1 MLLHRIKG
9 TLVLNAIRALF
20 NIVTSFLIAKYLG
33 VDDFGRFSFL
43 MATLVAFRSLVDMSS
58 SNAFFTLISKYN
70 RSKKYISIYYL
81 WLLIQLLASSLII
94 YFLIPEDIFDS
105 IWVGESRFLVIVAF
119 CGIFSQFSVYH
130 TSSQLGDAGR
140 RNIKIAFLNVVL
152 SAVYLALVIFLYYTH
167 TISIEFIFYTIIFVW
182 FVGSFVPL
190 GMYDYCDKENLNFK
204 EVLSEYMSYCLP
216 LIPYAW
222 IGLLYEFGERWML
235 QSWGGNVDQ
244 AHYSIAYKISF
255 IPLFFT
261 NSLLRIF
268 WKETTEYF
276 ENENFKEMNVLF
288 RNFCFYLVIISCFIT
303 FLVIPLSP
311 SLLRNFVGE
320 DYVNGSYT
328 LNIMI
333 LATAFSCIHQVCSSV
348 FYSTGQTKAYVCISL
363 STLTVGFI
371 ASYILLGPIDNK
383 FCLSLGSLGLAYKF
397 LGYQIIS
404 VLCFLYFLKYKFNYN
419 SPIFFILINFSFF
432 FLFSYLLNNLCG
444 LFMLGD
450 LTHIFLYILLY
461 FLSVPILNNILNKFF
476 QFNMFIQY
484 KRLFDISFAY
494 ICFLK

>member
-1 MLLHRIKG
+1 MLRRIKG
-9 TLVLNAIRALF
+9 TLALNAIRAIF
-20 NIVTSFLIAKYLG
+20 NLVTSFLIAKYLG

-43 MATLVAFRSLVDMSS
+43 IATLVAFRALVDMSTS
-58 SNAFFTLISKYN
+58 SAFFTFISRCN
-70 RSKKYISIYYL
+70 HSKKHFIFYYT
-81 WLLIQLLASSLII
+81 WLVIQFFMSLLII
-94 YFLIPEDIFDS
+94 YLLIPVDIFDF
-105 IWVGESRFLVIVAF
+105 IWVGESRFLVFVGF
-119 CGIFSQFSVYH
+119 CAIFSQFSLYH
-130 TSSQLGDAGR
+130 ASSQIGDAGR
-140 RNIKIAFLNVVL
+140 RNIKIALLNLIL
-152 SAVYLALVIFLYYTH
+152 SAVNLLLVILLNYSYSV
-167 TISIEFIFYTIIFVW
+167 SIETLFYTIIIVW
-182 FVGSFVPL
+182 FIGSFIPL
-190 GMYDYCDKENLNFK
+190 GMYDYNNDEAFNFK
-204 EVLSEYMSYCLP
+204 KVLLEYKAYCLP

-244 AHYSIAYKISF
+244 AQYSIAYKISF

-268 WKETTEYF
+268 WKETTEYY
-276 ENENFKEMNVLF
+276 ENENFKEMNLLF

-311 SLLRNFVGE
+311 SLLRTFVGE
-320 DYVNGSYT
+320 DYVHGSYT

-348 FYSTGQTKAYVCISL
+348 FYSTAQTKTYVCISL
-363 STLTVGFI
+363 ITLTVGFF

-383 FCLSLGSLGLAYKF
+383 FCFSLGSLGLAYKF

-419 SPIFFILINFSFF
+419 SPIYFIFTNFLFF
-432 FLFSYLLNNLCG
+432 FLFSYLLNNLCD

-450 LTHIFLYILLY
+450 LTHIFLYIILY
-461 FLSVPILNNILNKFF
+461 FLSVPILNNILKTLFH
-476 QFNMFIQY
+476 FNMFIQY
-484 KRLFDISFAY
+484 KKI
-494 ICFLK
+494 I